1 MKCNKFNWGQSKEGS
16 VSMTL

>member
-1 MKCNKFNWGQSKEGS
+1 MKCNKLNWGQSKEGS